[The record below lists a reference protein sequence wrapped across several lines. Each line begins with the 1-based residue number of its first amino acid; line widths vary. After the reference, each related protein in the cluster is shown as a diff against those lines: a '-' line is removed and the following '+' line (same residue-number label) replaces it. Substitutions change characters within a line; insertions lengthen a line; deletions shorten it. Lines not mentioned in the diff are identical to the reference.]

1 TRTIVYRVAYLVEKG
16 IKPSNILLVTFT
28 NKAAKE
34 MLFRVEELLG
44 QFPESLWGGTFHHVA
59 NVLLRKYAKVLGYGN
74 NFTILDEEDSKD
86 LISLCVKQLHID
98 PKKTRFPSAGVIN
111 GLI

>member
-16 IKPSNILLVTFT
+16 IKPENILLVTFT

-44 QFPESLWGGTFHHVA
+44 SFPKSLWGGTFHHVA
-59 NVLLRKYAKVLGYGN
+59 NVLLRKYAKVIGYDN
-74 NFTILDEEDSKD
+74 NFTILDDEDSKD
-86 LISLCVKQLHID
+86 LISIAVKTLNID
-98 PKKTRFPSAGVIN
+98 PKKMRFPSAGV
-111 GLI
+111 